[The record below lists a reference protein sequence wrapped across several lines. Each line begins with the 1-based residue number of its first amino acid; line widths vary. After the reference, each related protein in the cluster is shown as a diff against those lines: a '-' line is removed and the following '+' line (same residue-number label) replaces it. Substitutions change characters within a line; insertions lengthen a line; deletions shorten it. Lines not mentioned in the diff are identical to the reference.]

1 MSSYQYKGVPIT
13 EIIDITTDPQP
24 TNFANVYQGL
34 PPITPPQ
41 YNINNSNLL
50 TNLGYT
56 YDGSDLSTV
65 CAARHWVYNYSQ
77 TITPPYSN
85 INQFRYIIIG
95 GSGGGGGGGGCANNH
110 GEQGNGGNGGS
121 GSSGNIAQ
129 GTANIDSNHSL
140 NITIGN
146 GGNGGGPG
154 QCAVSNTSGDTAKAM
169 GGGSGGTGN
178 ASQIINN
185 YNGDTIVAN
194 GGAGGGGGG
203 GGWAYYTNS
212 IFAKNNHNNVVP
224 NANNGNVFNSGSTN
238 WDSWI
243 VNNQSGGNGGVGG
256 VNRSSN
262 GNQGGNGSPGFAVIV
277 WLYD

>member
-1 MSSYQYKGVPIT
+1 MSNYQYKGVPIT
-13 EIIDITTDPQP
+13 EIIDTTTDPQT

-50 TNLGYT
+50 TNLEYK
-56 YDGSDLSTV
+56 YDGTDLSTV
-65 CAARHWVYNYSQ
+65 CAARHWVYYNSQ
-77 TITPPYSN
+77 NISPPYSN

-95 GSGGGGGGGGCANNH
+95 GSGGGGGGGGCANNS
-110 GEQGNGGNGGS
+110 GIQGNGGNGGS

-129 GTANIDSNHSL
+129 GTTNISYGSSL
-140 NITIGN
+140 SITIGN
-146 GGNGGGPG
+146 GGNGGGG
-154 QCAVSNTSGDTAKAM
+154 GRAASNNSSGYTTKAG

-185 YNGDTIVAN
+185 QNGDTIVAN

-212 IFAKNNHNNVVP
+212 IFAKNNSVNGAS
-224 NANNGNVFNSGSTN
+224 ANNGNVFNSGSTN

-243 VNNQSGGNGGVGG
+243 VKNQSGGNGGAGG
-256 VNRSSN
+256 NNQSSN
-262 GNQGGNGSPGFAVIV
+262 GSQGGNGSPGFAVIV